1 MTPEEFDAVSDYD
14 DSVNYELVRGV
25 LVVTPMASLA
35 ERSPNDLLGYWIN
48 SYRYQHPAGSC
59 VVETAFE
66 HYVSIRDNRRR
77 ADRVVWVVQA
87 GHRPDP
93 NRDVPT
99 IVIEFVSAGK
109 AAWRRDYVEKRDEY
123 LEAGV
128 AEYWI
133 IDRFQRSLTV
143 CFPADGK
150 PSERI
155 FGANEIYRT
164 AILPGFE
171 LPIVQLLNKADEW
184 SGADR

>member
-1 MTPEEFDAVSDYD
+1 MSTAEDSTEMRLVPASAGIRMTPEEFDAVSDYD

-77 ADRVVWVVQA
+77 ADRVIWIAQA

-99 IVIEFVSAGK
+99 
-109 AAWRRDYVEKRDEY
+109 
-123 LEAGV
+123 
-128 AEYWI
+128 
-133 IDRFQRSLTV
+133 
-143 CFPADGK
+143 
-150 PSERI
+150 
-155 FGANEIYRT
+155 
-164 AILPGFE
+164 
-171 LPIVQLLNKADEW
+171 
-184 SGADR
+184 